1 MDQQVVEK
9 TPSIWTTTIS
19 MRLRF
24 SIKHVFFAVLIA
36 ALLAAVLGSRY
47 HFFQRQ
53 HAVVGKLKELGG
65 DVELS
70 FVASTAWWDSPLRM
84 LFDES
89 ILSNGD
95 VLELYDSKDGSIGP
109 EHFEQLEA
117 LPRLRCLCMDLDG
130 WDQPP
135 FSPAEESKM
144 VDQIIDMPHL
154 KSVSFGVHN
163 ISMAS
168 YDRLIE
174 SGLLVSHLG
183 LSDFQLKKNFIR
195 LGKNDAFIDLD
206 KSSLE
211 FIIDTD
217 RNQASWWIELRCKG
231 GRYVSEYYD
240 HNGLD
245 AMLEIPKQV
254 GETIQISE
262 AKSFDDLVNNTFWC
276 CMGNQH
282 CSPCDIH
289 VGLVSQTGHS
299 RHLDF
304 NFVDAYIK
312 SDFLEPEKQSRVRVN
327 AELEVKSIVVQF
339 GSETEINL
347 EQAKKLIEEHG
358 LNLGHYYVDENSS
371 NVRLKS
377 QSTMTP
383 VRPMLRFIRAK

>member
-1 MDQQVVEK
+1 M
-9 TPSIWTTTIS
+9 
-19 MRLRF
+19 
-24 SIKHVFFAVLIA
+24 
-36 ALLAAVLGSRY
+36 
-47 HFFQRQ
+47 
-53 HAVVGKLKELGG
+53 
-65 DVELS
+65 
-70 FVASTAWWDSPLRM
+70 
-84 LFDES
+84 
-89 ILSNGD
+89 
-95 VLELYDSKDGSIGP
+95 
-109 EHFEQLEA
+109 
-117 LPRLRCLCMDLDG
+117 
-130 WDQPP
+130 
-135 FSPAEESKM
+135 
-144 VDQIIDMPHL
+144 
-154 KSVSFGVHN
+154 
-163 ISMAS
+163 
-168 YDRLIE
+168 IE

-195 LGKNDAFIDLD
+195 LGKSDAFIDLD

-245 AMLEIPKQV
+245 AMLEMPKQV

-276 CMGNQH
+276 YMGNQH